1 MHVTEIKQ
9 SFLQYR
15 QVATMKTIEDLPDEI
30 LLIIFSK
37 LDLRSITRA
46 GGTCRRWRHPSK
58 DGKTIQYIAKHAFD
72 YQEWIQHDFLPKQD
86 DIYLAKILGIFSLNG
101 EINFSGKRILWML

>member
-1 MHVTEIKQ
+1 M
-9 SFLQYR
+9 
-15 QVATMKTIEDLPDEI
+15 IEDIPDEI

-46 GGTCRRWRHPSK
+46 GGTCRRWRNLSK

-72 YQEWIQHDFLPKQD
+72 YQEWIQHDFLPKAD
-86 DIYLAKILGIFSLNG
+86 NIYLAKILGIFSLNG
-101 EINFSGKRILWML
+101 MNEELISIQKSLNVYFGVRTTSK